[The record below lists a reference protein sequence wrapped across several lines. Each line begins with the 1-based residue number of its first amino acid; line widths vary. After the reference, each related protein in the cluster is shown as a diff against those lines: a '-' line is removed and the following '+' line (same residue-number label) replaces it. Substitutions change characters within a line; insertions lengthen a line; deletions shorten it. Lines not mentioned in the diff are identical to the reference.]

1 MRPHPYLDLDDPE
14 LKAFRAEV
22 ASFIE
27 KNLPEDIRR
36 KVAEERMDLPKEDQ
50 RRWHRILRTKGWV
63 CPSWPRE
70 HGGPGW
76 DDARQYLFERE
87 IALADAPRQMIYGVQ
102 MLGPCIIKYG
112 TAEQQKRFLPR
123 IANADDFW
131 CQGFSEPNAGSDLAA
146 VQTKAS
152 REGDHYVVNGGKLWT
167 SEGHIADWIF
177 ALVRT
182 DPAAARKQQGISFLL
197 IDLRSSGIE
206 INPVWTFDG
215 GGREVN
221 QVFFTDVR
229 VPVAQ
234 RIGKEN
240 EGWAVAKHLL
250 SLERFGIAEVSR
262 SLKSLARLKRFA
274 AAREIGAGRLIDDPI
289 FARRITETEI
299 ELRAIELTEQRM
311 LFGGGGTVGAEASL
325 LKLRGTEVQ
334 NRLIELMLEA
344 IGPEAQ
350 VSAGDLEKAGPV
362 AAGPPE
368 ARYAGIA
375 HFNYRKTMIYGGS
388 SEIQRNIMAKA
399 VLGL

>member
-1 MRPHPYLDLDDPE
+1 MRPRPYLDIDDPA
-14 LKAFRAEV
+14 LKAFRSEV
-22 ASFIE
+22 AHFIE
-27 KNLPEDIRR
+27 KSLPEDIRR
-36 KVAEERMDLPKEDQ
+36 KVAEERMDIPKEDQ
-50 RRWHRILRTKGWV
+50 RRWHRILKTKSWV
-63 CPSWPRE
+63 CTSWPKE

-87 IALADAPRQMIYGVQ
+87 IALADAPRFMTYGVQ
-102 MLGPCIIKYG
+102 MLGPSIIRFG
-112 TAEQQKRFLPR
+112 NDEQKRRFLPR

-146 VQTKAS
+146 LQTRAL
-152 REGDHYVVNGGKLWT
+152 RDGDHYVVNGSKLWT

-182 DPAAARKQQGISFLL
+182 DSSGKRQQGITFLVF
-197 IDLRSSGIE
+197 DLSSPGIE
-206 INPVWTFDG
+206 IRPVWTFDG

-229 VPVAQ
+229 VPVAN
-234 RIGKEN
+234 RIGNEH
-240 EGWAVAKHLL
+240 EGWTIAKYLL

-262 SLKSLARLKRFA
+262 SLRSLARVKRFA
-274 AAREIGAGRLIDDPI
+274 ATRHNGTGRLIDDPF
-289 FARRITETEI
+289 FARRLAETEV
-299 ELRAIELTEQRM
+299 ELRAIELTEQRL
-311 LFGGGGTVGAEASL
+311 LFGVDGTVGAEASL
-325 LKLRGTEVQ
+325 LKLRGSEVQ

-350 VSAGDLEKAGPV
+350 LAAGDLEKADESSAGPV
-362 AAGPPE
+362 E
-368 ARYAGIA
+368 ARYAGVA
-375 HFNYRKTMIYGGS
+375 HYNYRKTMIYGGS